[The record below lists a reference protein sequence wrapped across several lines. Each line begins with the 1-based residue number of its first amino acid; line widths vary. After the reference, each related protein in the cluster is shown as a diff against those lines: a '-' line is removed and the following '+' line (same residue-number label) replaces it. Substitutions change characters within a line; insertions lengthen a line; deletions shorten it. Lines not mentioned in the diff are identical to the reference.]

1 MNEMIGLFSLI
12 TILIL
17 LGLILWLFPDYYIDS
32 FRQKMFILR
41 DQLFDDAR
49 NGKIG
54 FNDPSYMML
63 RSSMNGFI
71 QFGHKLNIWQAIL
84 LTFFVKKAEIPTT
97 FSNKLEETTAKN
109 TAAQK
114 QLIKF
119 YYVRMNYNVIRYLIM
134 SSPAL
139 VATIVVPLV
148 AYILLKL
155 NFEKFMKCSRNYLD
169 KIDAAAYAHGK
180 TA

>member
-1 MNEMIGLFSLI
+1 MNEIIGLFSLA

-71 QFGHKLNIWQAIL
+71 QFGHKLNIWQAIF
-84 LTFFVKKAEIPTT
+84 LTFFVKKAKIPTT
-97 FSNKLEETTAKN
+97 FSNKLEETVAKN
-109 TAAQK
+109 TETQK
-114 QLIKF
+114 QLIKS
-119 YYVRMNYNVIRYLIM
+119 YYVKMNYHVIRHLIM
-134 SSPAL
+134 SSPVL
-139 VATIVVPLV
+139 VITVVVPLV
-148 AYILLKL
+148 SFIFLRMNL
-155 NFEKFMKCSRNYLD
+155 EKFMKCSRNYLD
-169 KIDAAAYAHGK
+169 KINATAYAHGK
-180 TA
+180 LE